1 MAGTA
6 PGHDVLARC
15 VSVVVYVFG
24 VGDDGSES
32 TALPVKS
39 TGPVGAPVGEP
50 PAGSSDTA

>member
-1 MAGTA
+1 MKRS
-6 PGHDVLARC
+6 RC